1 MTPKT
6 AYLRLIALAAF
17 NDLDLIREELTGDL
31 SAFDVAA
38 DVEYEPLKYSCVPLS
53 QFGVPIFPSHLPLA
67 IARIAATAGQNNIPI
82 NWPPKLA
89 ALLK

>member
-17 NDLDLIREELTGDL
+17 NDLDLIREELTGDI
-31 SAFDVAA
+31 SPFDVAA
-38 DVEYEPLKYSCVPLS
+38 DVEYEPLKHSCVPLS
-53 QFGVPIFPSHLPLA
+53 KYGVPIFPSNLPLA
-67 IARIAATAGQNNIPI
+67 VARIAATAGQNNIHI

-89 ALLK
+89 ALIK